1 MEKSLKSIK
10 HTIIKYVK
18 NGVLIL
24 LGTLAVAIVLQH
36 ILTFMLLTLLLGG
49 MAYLSVRYNHVL
61 CNLRYHNSVVDTY

>member
-10 HTIIKYVK
+10 HTVIKYVK

-36 ILTFMLLTLLLGG
+36 ILTFMMLALLLAS
-49 MAYLSVRYNHVL
+49 MMYLSMRFNYA
-61 CNLRYHNSVVDTY
+61 

>member
-36 ILTFMLLTLLLGG
+36 ILTFMLLALLLAS
-49 MAYLSVRYNHVL
+49 MMYLSMRFNYA
-61 CNLRYHNSVVDTY
+61 